1 MQIAAG
7 IGLLGLLAF
16 LLVLWSFVTQLY
28 RGAHPY
34 HLLAWPAMAY
44 IIAGPITPNLGS
56 RYVGVLLALA
66 LAAAKM
72 TPDEPPDETAG
83 DAPARGLQSAARG
96 RTLE

>member
-1 MQIAAG
+1 V
-7 IGLLGLLAF
+7 AF
-16 LLVLWSFVTQLY
+16 LLVLWSFVMQLY

-66 LAAAKM
+66 LVASKM
-72 TPDEPPDETAG
+72 APDDPPEEDAD
-83 DAPARGLQSAARG
+83 DAPPRGLQQARRG